1 MSVEIRSARADELP
15 AFRSV
20 SAYAFGSQERDPGA
34 STSPSLEPE
43 WTTCA
48 FVDGCM
54 AATLLA
60 FPFRMYLNGECTD
73 VAGVSMVATLPEFR
87 RRGLLRD
94 LMQRGLREQRERGQS
109 LAILWA
115 SYGAIYQR
123 FGYGLAMTWT
133 RYSFDPRFVGLREQ
147 GNREGRVERVSTDD
161 ALPLVQAVY
170 DEVARSRSLTLHR
183 SEEMWARRL
192 QPRDAKAPPIYVAI
206 HRNAA
211 AEPTGYLVY
220 GTRADMR
227 SGAPGP
233 DQTMTVREFVTSDL
247 EAYRALWNYVR
258 AHDLVKEVRMYGV
271 AEDDLAPQL
280 LLEPRELRRQ
290 TGDGI
295 WMRVVDVEQALSQ
308 RHYGETGELGIEIR
322 ADREGDWNQGTWW
335 LETDG
340 ASSVVSRATRT
351 ADLVMP
357 INALA
362 ALLPGHRSA
371 TELARAG
378 LVEARDPAAL
388 RRADRLFAAPY
399 RPWCLDGF

>member
-1 MSVEIRSARADELP
+1 VSVEIRSARADELP

-115 SYGAIYQR
+115 SY
-123 FGYGLAMTWT
+123 
-133 RYSFDPRFVGLREQ
+133 
-147 GNREGRVERVSTDD
+147 
-161 ALPLVQAVY
+161 
-170 DEVARSRSLTLHR
+170 
-183 SEEMWARRL
+183 
-192 QPRDAKAPPIYVAI
+192 
-206 HRNAA
+206 
-211 AEPTGYLVY
+211 
-220 GTRADMR
+220 
-227 SGAPGP
+227 
-233 DQTMTVREFVTSDL
+233 
-247 EAYRALWNYVR
+247 
-258 AHDLVKEVRMYGV
+258 
-271 AEDDLAPQL
+271 
-280 LLEPRELRRQ
+280 
-290 TGDGI
+290 
-295 WMRVVDVEQALSQ
+295 
-308 RHYGETGELGIEIR
+308 
-322 ADREGDWNQGTWW
+322 
-335 LETDG
+335 
-340 ASSVVSRATRT
+340 VVSRATRT